1 VASGRREPCTCA
13 RVWLISLG
21 WGAQVRA
28 QPLCPEDLGM
38 GQPEAGHRR
47 APCLRGELP
56 VSQELGQNLPVTA
69 VSEPVVWRP
78 HTAKGPVAG
87 PAPEVSGPV
96 AAPSKLGSPLG
107 YQSHHSWSQCISPRQ
122 CQGDVCFKREL
133 SALEWRRQWHP
144 TPVLLSGKSHGWRSL
159 VGCSPWGCKESD
171 TTE

>member
-1 VASGRREPCTCA
+1 MGDTGEGPAT
-13 RVWLISLG
+13 L
-21 WGAQVRA
+21 
-28 QPLCPEDLGM
+28 PEDLGM

-56 VSQELGQNLPVTA
+56 VSRELGQNLPVTA
-69 VSEPVVWRP
+69 VSEPVAWRP
-78 HTAKGPVAG
+78 HTAKDPVAG

-96 AAPSKLGSPLG
+96 AAPSKLGPPLG

-144 TPVLLSGKSHGWRSL
+144 YSSTLAWKI
-159 VGCSPWGCKESD
+159 PWMEEPGGLQSMGLQRVRHD
-171 TTE
+171 